1 MGYKGNQTRVMIK
14 QQSALLFS
22 GRGFK
27 DVTMKD
33 ICEATG
39 LSRGGLYRYFGSTAE
54 LFEEIWTDMI
64 AGQEDEF
71 ARVMQQGL
79 SAKNTLEDV
88 LDRRQR
94 EMTDSENS
102 LSLAV
107 YEYSHAVSSSFFER
121 INQNSKSSWAS
132 FLQYGIDRGE
142 FNTVDVAAV
151 VDMILFSYQGVRM
164 WSRVIPIEKAAD
176 SITEVIKELL
186 IK

>member
-71 ARVMQQGL
+71 ARVMQQEL
-79 SAKNTLEDV
+79 SAKDALEDV

-94 EMTDSENS
+94 EKILTRSRKTNS
-102 LSLAV
+102 
-107 YEYSHAVSSSFFER
+107 
-121 INQNSKSSWAS
+121 
-132 FLQYGIDRGE
+132 
-142 FNTVDVAAV
+142 
-151 VDMILFSYQGVRM
+151 
-164 WSRVIPIEKAAD
+164 
-176 SITEVIKELL
+176 
-186 IK
+186 